1 MGIQEKKEGPAEHDF
16 PVSSLERQVDISAIR
31 WDGTKM
37 QRRLLGKIVSSVW
50 DTL

>member
-1 MGIQEKKEGPAEHDF
+1 MGVQKKREGLVEHDF
-16 PVSSLERQVDISAIR
+16 SVSSLGRKADVRAIR

-37 QRRLLGKIVSSVW
+37 QSRLLGKIMSSVW

>member
-1 MGIQEKKEGPAEHDF
+1 MYGVKKKEGPVEHGF
-16 PVSSLERQVDISAIR
+16 SVSSLGRKVHVSAIH

-37 QRRLLGKIVSSVW
+37 HSRLLGKIMSSIW